1 MFLVLNRLIDVSH
14 SIPKTKTMKNLMLL
28 FCLSIAVNLTAQ
40 NDDYEWTETDS
51 TFTEEFDVEPTE
63 QLDLPDLSVSFYAP
77 LQTKLNTYTFDIPIQ
92 NKGTQA
98 TKACELYLVHKWV
111 DADGL
116 EHQARRVESVPV
128 LKPGQLYTLR
138 IKLKDSS
145 FRQLG
150 HAIQSTYI
158 YIDQQEAI
166 AEQNEGNNIIRYIP
180 GQFAALE
187 TMETSDETEEYYE
200 DYNNN

>member
-1 MFLVLNRLIDVSH
+1 
-14 SIPKTKTMKNLMLL
+14 MKNLLFL
-28 FCLSIAVNLTAQ
+28 FCLLIAFTLSAQ

-51 TFTEEFDVEPTE
+51 TFTEEFELEPLE
-63 QLDLPDLSVSFYAP
+63 LLDLPDLSVSFYAP

-98 TKACELYLVHKWV
+98 TKASELYLVHKWV
-111 DADGL
+111 DAEGL
-116 EHQARRVESVPV
+116 EHQARRIESVPV

-138 IKLKDSS
+138 IKLKDNS

-180 GQFAALE
+180 GQFAALDTVE
-187 TMETSDETEEYYE
+187 PSDETEEYYE
-200 DYNNN
+200 EGYNN